1 MPNLQE
7 IESLLIT
14 GSNGFVGRSIVEY
27 LGNLN
32 SPLLPKEVT
41 LVTRQGLAY
50 ELPENLIPC
59 TRVIEQD
66 LLFDWQFEAEPSHI
80 VNLAADGSKSPYSK
94 ESSDSYVLLNQN
106 LVKWVCKQGKAL
118 RIYYPKINTP

>member
-32 SPLLPKEVT
+32 SPLLPKEVA
-41 LVTRQGLAY
+41 LVTRRGLAY
-50 ELPENLIPC
+50 KLPKNLIPH

-80 VNLAADGSKSPYSK
+80 VNLAGRDTIAKNP
-94 ESSDSYVLLNQN
+94 NPTN
-106 LVKWVCKQGKAL
+106 VKF
-118 RIYYPKINTP
+118 RIRSFN

>member
-27 LGNLN
+27 LGDLN
-32 SPLLPKEVT
+32 DSLLPKEVT
-41 LVTRQGLAY
+41 LVTRHGLAY
-50 ELPENLIPC
+50 EIPENLIPC

-66 LLFDWQFEAEPSHI
+66 LLFDWQLEAEPSHI

-94 ESSDSYVLLNQN
+94 ESSDSYLLLNQN
-106 LVKWVCKQGKAL
+106 
-118 RIYYPKINTP
+118 